1 MHKARYLQS
10 DFFLSFF
17 FLFSD
22 SCLFEKIAV
31 LKTYLSSSQEGYTV
45 NIAKWERETQAYQT
59 TCNVSSLV
67 DKRNI
72 FNTYFSLPFFFFYP
86 FSKIIADRIEES
98 SAFWSTL
105 AVGQSQL
112 FASEFIESFVSD
124 SSSLKFYIAL
134 KHALQQSI

>member
-1 MHKARYLQS
+1 M
-10 DFFLSFF
+10 
-17 FLFSD
+17 
-22 SCLFEKIAV
+22 
-31 LKTYLSSSQEGYTV
+31 
-45 NIAKWERETQAYQT
+45 ERATQAYQT
-59 TCNVSSLV
+59 TCNVSSSV

-72 FNTYFSLPFFFFYP
+72 FNTYFSLPFFFYP

-124 SSSLKFYIAL
+124 SSSLKFYIAS
-134 KHALQQSI
+134 KHALQQSISFWKKIDKL